1 MPPEDSEQKS
11 AEEAV
16 SSEQDKVE
24 LDLDDAPF
32 LNFDDDE
39 EEEEESDSSEEEV
52 ELEPTEQ
59 KSEAPKKSKK
69 KLIIFGG
76 LGSLAVAGGIGF
88 WLFLRSSVPPE
99 PPPPPPPPKVEKK
112 APKPKPKP
120 EAEPLI
126 PEERRVVK
134 LEPFF
139 IEYQQGD
146 QSRFLE
152 CSLSLS
158 APNILQND
166 ELRRHMVEIRDAL
179 YFYLKNK
186 DIFFLENQ
194 KNAGQFKKEVLDVI
208 NQHLV
213 FKPVNDILIDK
224 YLVR

>member
-1 MPPEDSEQKS
+1 MPPENSEPTSPEK
-11 AEEAV
+11 
-16 SSEQDKVE
+16 KVE

-32 LNFDDDE
+32 LDFDDDE
-39 EEEEESDSSEEEV
+39 EESSPVEEEV
-52 ELEPTEQ
+52 KLEPTEQ
-59 KSEAPKKSKK
+59 KSEAPKKSKT

-88 WLFLRSSVPPE
+88 WLFLRTTTPPE
-99 PPPPPPPPKVEKK
+99 PPPPSPPKAEKI
-112 APKPKPKP
+112 PKP
-120 EAEPLI
+120 EPKPEEEPLI

-134 LEPFF
+134 LQPFF

-186 DIFFLENQ
+186 NIFFLENP
-194 KNAGQFKKEVLDVI
+194 KNAEQFKKEVLDVI
-208 NQHLV
+208 NQHIV
-213 FKPVNDILIDK
+213 FKPVTEILIDK

>member
-1 MPPEDSEQKS
+1 MPPENSEPTSPEK
-11 AEEAV
+11 
-16 SSEQDKVE
+16 KVE

-32 LNFDDDE
+32 LDFDDDE
-39 EEEEESDSSEEEV
+39 EESSPVEEEV
-52 ELEPTEQ
+52 KLEPTEQ
-59 KSEAPKKSKK
+59 KSEAPKKSKT

-88 WLFLRSSVPPE
+88 WLFLRTTTPPE
-99 PPPPPPPPKVEKK
+99 PPPPSPPKAEKI
-112 APKPKPKP
+112 PKP
-120 EAEPLI
+120 EPKPEEEPLI

-134 LEPFF
+134 LQPFF

-194 KNAGQFKKEVLDVI
+194 KNAEQFKKEVLDVI
-208 NQHLV
+208 NQHIV
-213 FKPVNDILIDK
+213 FKPVTEILIDK

>member
-1 MPPEDSEQKS
+1 MPPEDSESTSSEKTI
-11 AEEAV
+11 

-32 LNFDDDE
+32 LDFDDDE
-39 EEEEESDSSEEEV
+39 EEKETSPVEEEV
-52 ELEPTEQ
+52 KLEPVEQ
-59 KSEAPKKSKK
+59 KSETPKKSKTK
-69 KLIIFGG
+69 FIIFGG

-88 WLFLRSSVPPE
+88 WLFLRTTTPPE
-99 PPPPPPPPKVEKK
+99 PPSPPPPKVEKK
-112 APKPKPKP
+112 VPKP
-120 EAEPLI
+120 EPQPEEEPLI

-134 LEPFF
+134 LQPFF

-166 ELRRHMVEIRDAL
+166 ELRRHMIEIRDAL

-194 KNAGQFKKEVLDVI
+194 KNAEQFKKEVLDVI
-208 NQHLV
+208 NQHMV
-213 FKPVNDILIDK
+213 FKPVTYILIDK